1 MRRALCATIVWVLS
15 GCASSAQTGP
25 AVDRCPVVIHRVEA
39 EGTVPDDLDHV
50 EREWAVRLF
59 DRETRCYRVS
69 FTAPV
74 RSEIGPCGARA
85 TLSPCDG
92 AGPPIARYA
101 LAINTC
107 PTRRGCEEMV
117 PATLDGTY
125 GQEPAACAGRDRSE
139 LTADGSRLTMGTEG
153 AVFVLRAP
161 EQGQGRLPFDT
172 MVLRV
177 GGAQPASA
185 ELSRACRSES
195 VTLPLR

>member
-1 MRRALCATIVWVLS
+1 MRRALCATVLWALS
-15 GCASSAQTGP
+15 GCAASAQTGP
-25 AVDRCPVVIHRVEA
+25 AVDRCPVVIERAEA
-39 EGTVPDDLDHV
+39 EGALPDDLDHI

-59 DRETRCYRVS
+59 DRETHCYRVS

-85 TLSPCDG
+85 TLSQCDT
-92 AGPPIARYA
+92 ASAPIARYA

-125 GQEPAACAGRDRSE
+125 GQEPAACAGRERNE
-139 LTADGSRLTMGTEG
+139 ITADGSRLTMGTEG

-161 EQGQGRLPFDT
+161 ERGGGRLPFDT
-172 MVLRV
+172 LVLRV
-177 GGAQPASA
+177 GGTQPASA